1 MTCSPETLVFMSAL
15 GAAGEGEKWLKKP
28 SRFDYSTGL
37 DVTLAN
43 MKLYVCVCERE
54 RELD

>member
-1 MTCSPETLVFMSAL
+1 MSVL

-37 DVTLAN
+37 DITLAN
-43 MKLYVCVCERE
+43 MKLYGDLSSGANKNC
-54 RELD
+54 LP